1 MEKQTEKQVNALK
14 SVNFS
19 NKTDEL
25 KQIQG
30 IFQKKLL
37 NDLIIYKLQDIIKLQ
52 NITELN
58 ELDYESKHEET

>member
-58 ELDYESKHEET
+58 ELDYESKHEKT

>member
-14 SVNFS
+14 SVNLS

-58 ELDYESKHEET
+58 ELDYESKHEKT

>member
-37 NDLIIYKLQDIIKLQ
+37 NDLIIYKLQVIIKLQ

-58 ELDYESKHEET
+58 ELDYESKHEKT